1 MKITDKWY
9 NPKQIPQTDV
19 SAKPES
25 VRQHKCMSDRQF
37 AITAVLVAIIFLESF
52 ILLLR
57 SIG

>member
-1 MKITDKWY
+1 MKITDKYY

-19 SAKPES
+19 PAKPKS
-25 VRQHKCMSDRQF
+25 VLQHKCMTNVEF
-37 AITAVLVAIIFLESF
+37 GVAAVFVAIIFLESF